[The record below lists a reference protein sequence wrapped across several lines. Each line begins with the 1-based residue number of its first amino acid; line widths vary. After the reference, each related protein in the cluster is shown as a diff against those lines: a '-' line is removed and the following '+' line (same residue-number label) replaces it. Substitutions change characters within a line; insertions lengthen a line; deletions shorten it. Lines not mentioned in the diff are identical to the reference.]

1 MELKPFVK
9 WAGGKRQILD
19 HIVAN
24 LPKEYN
30 RYFEPF
36 LGGGAVLL
44 HLQPEVAIVSDV
56 NPELINAFE
65 VIKNQPAEL
74 LKKIKKMKNDEET
87 FYKIRKQKPAKLKP
101 VDRAARFI
109 YLNKTCF
116 NGLYRENSRGEF
128 NVPFAFHKNPTIADP
143 ENINNLNEYLNTQEV
158 KLVSADYRQI
168 LLEAQEGDLIYIDSP
183 YFPLKKGSFT
193 KYAKNDFTLKDHQDL
208 AEVYKALSE
217 RGCKVLMSNSN
228 TKFIK
233 DLYKDFTIIPVPA
246 RRSINSKGNGRSK
259 DLIEVL
265 IRNY

>member
-9 WAGGKRQILD
+9 WAGGKRQLLD

-24 LPKEYN
+24 LPKEYD

-44 HLQPEVAIVSDV
+44 HLQPTEAIVSDV

-65 VIKNQPAEL
+65 VIKDQPDAL
-74 LKKIKKMKNDEET
+74 MKKISKMKNDEEF
-87 FYKIRKQKPAKLKP
+87 FYKVRKQKPAKLKP

-128 NVPFAFHKNPTIADP
+128 NVPFAFHKNPTIAEP
-143 ENINNLNEYLNTQEV
+143 ENIQNLHEYLTTQKV

-168 LLEAQEGDLIYIDSP
+168 LLEAKAGDFVYIDSP

-208 AEVYKALSE
+208 AEVYKALCD

-246 RRSINSKGNGRSK
+246 RRSINSKGNGRAK

-265 IRNY
+265 IKNY